1 MIMTI
6 ISKALGFGRE
16 TVLSYVYGA
25 SAITDAYL
33 ISKTIPY
40 VIFSFIS
47 AGIATAFLPM
57 YSRILK
63 ERGSSEA
70 NEFTSNLSNALLL
83 LSSVIVVLVLQF
95 SGPIVKLFASG
106 FTGETLELAT
116 NFTRI
121 SIFGVFFSALLS
133 IFAGLR

>member
-1 MIMTI
+1 MKKAALVVMIMTI

-70 NEFTSNLSNALLL
+70 NELPVTPVMPRFAFVSNRSLAR
-83 LSSVIVVLVLQF
+83 QF
-95 SGPIVKLFASG
+95 SGPIVKLLHQVSPV
-106 FTGETLELAT
+106 
-116 NFTRI
+116 R
-121 SIFGVFFSALLS
+121 LLN
-133 IFAGLR
+133 